1 MNQYIPC
8 VVGDKNQYRKYIRHI
23 LANSCMPT
31 LTLTKPSSLI
41 GFQKKEC
48 ISDEIFLECL
58 QKELL
63 HFPVEFHI
71 LFENK
76 KSYFVFIYH
85 AGLLSRCLHENCDHP
100 LVKELGYTG
109 EPQKIKKDIHILKQ
123 RYQNYL
129 LGNESFPH
137 ELGIFL
143 GYPISDVEQYIL
155 NGGENYLACGYWK
168 VYSNLEGALT
178 TFRLFKK
185 LKEEGLRLIMNDRNL
200 WEIKNS
206 YIAAGSYGGNR

>member
-1 MNQYIPC
+1 MDQVIPC

-31 LTLTKPSSLI
+31 LILTKPSSLI
-41 GFQKKEC
+41 GFQKQEC

-58 QKELL
+58 EKELS
-63 HFPVEFHI
+63 HFPVEFEI
-71 LFENK
+71 LFESK
-76 KSYFVFIYH
+76 KCYFVFIYH
-85 AGLLSRCLHENCDHP
+85 TQLLSKCLYENRNHD
-100 LVKELGYTG
+100 LIKGLGYTG
-109 EPQKIKKDIHILKQ
+109 ELKYFKKDIYVLKQ
-123 RYQNYL
+123 RYQDYL
-129 LGNESFPH
+129 LGNKIFPH

-155 NGGENYLACGYWK
+155 NKGENYLFCGCWK
-168 VYSNLEGALT
+168 VYSNLEGALN

-200 WEIKNS
+200 WEIKNCH
-206 YIAAGSYGGNR
+206 ITD